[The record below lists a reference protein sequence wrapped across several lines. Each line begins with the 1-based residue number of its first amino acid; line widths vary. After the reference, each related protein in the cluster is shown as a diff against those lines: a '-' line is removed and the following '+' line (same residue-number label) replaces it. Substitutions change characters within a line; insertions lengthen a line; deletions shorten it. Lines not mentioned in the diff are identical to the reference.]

1 MTKNFTRGELIYSQT
16 AVRRGIDNTPNTE
29 QEANLKELAENIL
42 QPIRNYLK
50 EPLRVT
56 SGFRSYKLNKAIGGA
71 RKSQHK
77 EGKAADV
84 VCKGRNAEI
93 FRYVKANL
101 DFDQLI
107 AEDWNGED
115 FTWIHISYNGENNR
129 NQSLKMVREGNKVRY
144 YPF

>member
-1 MTKNFTRGELIYSQT
+1 MTKNFTLAELTYSQT
-16 AVRRGIDNTPNTE
+16 ATRKGIDNTPSTD

-42 QPIRNYLK
+42 QPVRNYLK

-56 SGFRSYKLNKAIGGA
+56 SGFRSAKLNKAIGGA

-77 EGKAADV
+77 EGKAADI
-84 VCKGRNAEI
+84 VCSGRNAEI
-93 FRYVKANL
+93 FRYIKHNL

-107 AEDWNGED
+107 WEAGTDDEPL
-115 FTWIHISYNGENNR
+115 WIHVSYNGENNR
-129 NQSLKMVREGNKVRY
+129 KQSLRMVREGKRVRY